1 MISLP
6 EHLAEPETS
15 GAHYHAPVA
24 VWKRRAREL
33 IGRVPASV
41 PEEHQRAYALTLA
54 GYLFMLAAQ
63 VSLFVIFLVAGEL
76 EIAAIAAAS
85 TAGFG
90 ICLVAHWRG
99 HYRAPPYVATLIV
112 VVEGFLGAYYFG
124 AASGFQ
130 HYILGAIIYPWL
142 APFISRRLKL
152 AFTALGTVAFAGLWV
167 LGILHEPAY
176 PLGWPW
182 APILAAANAVGI
194 AGMLIALVV
203 TYEIAVDRA
212 EKEARRA
219 NAELEALLLNILP
232 RKVAAQLKQD
242 PHAIAELH
250 AEVTIVFAD
259 IVDFTPLSLR
269 LHPLELVR
277 LLNDVFSAF
286 DELTAR
292 YGVEKIKTIG
302 DAYMAV
308 SGLPEPRADHAQ
320 VIANLALDMLTVVQ
334 RFTDDTGAPMTI
346 RVGISSGTVVA
357 GVIGKSKFL
366 YDLWGDPV
374 NTAGRMESYS
384 LPGCIQVSETTQ
396 RLLEKS
402 HRLDYRGEIDIKGK
416 GKARTWFLS
425 GRRVPHKADAR
436 GIKRV

>member
-1 MISLP
+1 M
-6 EHLAEPETS
+6 
-15 GAHYHAPVA
+15 
-24 VWKRRAREL
+24 
-33 IGRVPASV
+33 SV
-41 PEEHQRAYALTLA
+41 PEEHRRAYVLTLA
-54 GYLFMLAAQ
+54 GYLFMVAAQASIFLIFLAA
-63 VSLFVIFLVAGEL
+63 SEF
-76 EIAAIAAAS
+76 EIAVIAAAGV
-85 TAGFG
+85 AGFG
-90 ICLVAHWRG
+90 ICLVAHLRG
-99 HYRAPPYVATLIV
+99 HYRAPPYFAMLIV
-112 VVEGFLGAYYFG
+112 LVEGFLGSYYFG

-142 APFISRRLKL
+142 APFIGRPLKL
-152 AFTALGTVAFAGLWV
+152 TYTALGTLAFAGLWV
-167 LGILHEPAY
+167 LGILHGPAH

-182 APILAAANAVGI
+182 SSVLAAVNAVGI

-212 EKEARRA
+212 EREAQRA

-232 RKVAAQLKQD
+232 RKVAEQLKRD

-250 AEVTIVFAD
+250 GEVTIVFAD

-277 LLNDVFSAF
+277 LLNDIFSAF
-286 DELTAR
+286 DELAAR

-308 SGLPEPRADHAQ
+308 CGLPDPRADHAQ
-320 VIANLALDMLTVVQ
+320 VIADLALDMLTVAQ
-334 RFTDDTGAPMTI
+334 RFTDDTGTPMTI
-346 RVGISSGTVVA
+346 CVGISSGTVVA
-357 GVIGKSKFL
+357 GVIGKSKFV

-384 LPGCIQVSETTQ
+384 LPGRIQVSEATQ

-425 GRRVPHKADAR
+425 GRLAPPKSIGNAR
-436 GIKRV
+436 GAGLAACDRG